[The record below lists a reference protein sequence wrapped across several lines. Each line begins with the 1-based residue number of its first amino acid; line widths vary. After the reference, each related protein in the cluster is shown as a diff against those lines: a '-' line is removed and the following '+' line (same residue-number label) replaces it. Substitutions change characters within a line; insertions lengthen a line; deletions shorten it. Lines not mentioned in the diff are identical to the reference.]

1 MTNKVILVD
10 DHHVFRM
17 GLRAILA
24 AEEGALVVGEASEAR
39 QAYALLDSAQ
49 PDLVILDLTLPDG
62 DGIAA
67 TREILRRDPRVRV
80 LILTMQTNEFFVSRA
95 FAAGASGFAIKS
107 QGPEEILEAIRVVAA
122 GERYLSP
129 QFVGRIADTSPRAPR
144 ESSSR
149 GGSEDG
155 ACAEP
160 VNDLLEPLSR
170 RERQVCDL
178 VLRGLSNQAT
188 AEALC
193 ISIKTVETHR
203 ARINQKLGVH
213 STGQLI
219 RLAALQG
226 LIIS

>member
-1 MTNKVILVD
+1 MTTKVILVD
-10 DHHVFRM
+10 DHHVFRT

-24 AEEGALVVGEASEAR
+24 SEPDIAVVGEASEAR
-39 QAYALLDSAQ
+39 QAYSLLDSAQ
-49 PDLVILDLTLPDG
+49 PDLVLLDLTLPDG

-67 TREILRRDPRVRV
+67 TRELLRREPRVRV
-80 LILTMQTNEFFVSRA
+80 LVLTMQTNEFFVSRA

-107 QGPEEILEAIRVVAA
+107 QGPEEILQAIRAVAA

-129 QFVGRIADTSPRAPR
+129 QFVGKIAETNGKAVVRDQASHDP
-144 ESSSR
+144 
-149 GGSEDG
+149 
-155 ACAEP
+155 
-160 VNDLLEPLSR
+160 LEPLSR
-170 RERQVCDL
+170 REREVCDL
-178 VLRGLSNQAT
+178 VLRGLSNQGI

-226 LIIS
+226 LISS

>member
-1 MTNKVILVD
+1 MTTKVILVD
-10 DHHVFRM
+10 DHHVFRT

-24 AEEGALVVGEASEAR
+24 SEPDIAVVGEASEAR
-39 QAYALLDSAQ
+39 QAYSLLDTAQ
-49 PDLVILDLTLPDG
+49 PDLVLLDLTLPDG

-67 TREILRRDPRVRV
+67 TREILRREPRVRV

-107 QGPEEILEAIRVVAA
+107 QGPDEILQAIRAVAA

-129 QFVGRIADTSPRAPR
+129 QFVGKIAETNGKAVVRSDQTTTHDP
-144 ESSSR
+144 
-149 GGSEDG
+149 
-155 ACAEP
+155 
-160 VNDLLEPLSR
+160 LEPLSR
-170 RERQVCDL
+170 REREVCDL
-178 VLRGLSNQAT
+178 VLRGLSNQGI

-226 LIIS
+226 LISS

>member
-1 MTNKVILVD
+1 MTTIKVILVD
-10 DHHVFRM
+10 DHHVFRT

-24 AEEGALVVGEASEAR
+24 SEADISVVGEASEAR
-39 QAYALLDSAQ
+39 QAYSLLDSAQ
-49 PDLVILDLTLPDG
+49 PDLVVLDLTLPDG
-62 DGIAA
+62 DGVAA
-67 TREILRRDPRVRV
+67 TREIIRREPRARV

-107 QGPEEILEAIRVVAA
+107 QGPEEILQAIRAVAA

-129 QFVGRIADTSPRAPR
+129 RFAAKMADNST
-144 ESSSR
+144 
-149 GGSEDG
+149 GGTVLRDQ
-155 ACAEP
+155 ANADP
-160 VNDLLEPLSR
+160 LEPLSR
-170 RERQVCDL
+170 REREVCDL
-178 VLRGLSNQAT
+178 VLRGLSNQSI

-226 LIIS
+226 LISS